1 MANELQERKEDVF
14 GTPSIF
20 RGIPEF
26 PELLEGFFGNRLF
39 GEWPSFSR
47 QSMMNM
53 RETEKGYFLSADVP
67 GIPQKDIDISISGN
81 VLTIRGENKS
91 EEGDPKS
98 EKGFTRQY
106 RHFQQS
112 LTLPTSVEEDKIE
125 AAYENG
131 VLEVYIPKSASTQA
145 RKIQI
150 QSDKA
155 GVMKRFLGKDT
166 AAKH

>member
-1 MANELQERKEDVF
+1 MADDLQGRRDES
-14 GTPSIF
+14 SIAPRFF
-20 RGIPEF
+20 RGMPEF
-26 PELLEGFFGNRLF
+26 SDLLEDFFGNT
-39 GEWPSFSR
+39 R